1 MRLLRSCV
9 ADLCVNVCAYARR
22 ACGDS
27 SSSALSAVLWNAA
40 SLGSF
45 ESTLGFQ
52 NPKAFDLFFS
62 SLSPYPEENPFA
74 LALSL
79 SLSAGMNAHVEMLAR
94 LHTQT
99 KFSHTKAR
107 ESRRGRRGRGGRGR
121 KGERE
126 GGGGGSA
133 VWGGVGDERAS
144 RRKIKGSRGSAP
156 LTPPPRFIK
165 ICLPI
170 PTLILTQSLSAQTDA
185 ETQPL
190 PLPVLFTFFFLK
202 TTKQQLYFL
211 IKYIGIKVLFFFSY
225 KYLSAC
231 LRLDIHGFFQW

>member
-1 MRLLRSCV
+1 MQE
-9 ADLCVNVCAYARR
+9 
-22 ACGDS
+22 G
-27 SSSALSAVLWNAA
+27 
-40 SLGSF
+40 
-45 ESTLGFQ
+45 
-52 NPKAFDLFFS
+52 
-62 SLSPYPEENPFA
+62 EE
-74 LALSL
+74 
-79 SLSAGMNAHVEMLAR
+79 
-94 LHTQT
+94 
-99 KFSHTKAR
+99 
-107 ESRRGRRGRGGRGR
+107 GRGGRGR

-211 IKYIGIKVLFFFSY
+211 IKYIGIKVLFFFLINIY
-225 KYLSAC
+225 PLVC
-231 LRLDIHGFFQW
+231 GLIFTGFFSGKSSKQTNGWPLNCFLYFC